1 MHARMLAAI
10 KHPLTVPLVESCQA
24 AGETEALECVCFYV
38 FDGRPSLVFHKLAS
52 SEFERR

>member
-1 MHARMLAAI
+1 MLAAI